1 MKRTGSPNDTSDDDT
16 RSPRKQSNF
25 SGSHADA
32 VANDLAQNDTFDAD
46 AVLGQK
52 DVIIDCDN
60 LSVRDEES
68 LEPLAE
74 GVEYL
79 SFWKSGVNAS
89 VMVQVL
95 GIKMDKKVV
104 SFANK
109 EQKIDAY
116 SLLVEDETGKT
127 HICAFD
133 EPAVRLKLA
142 VHDKVGSVII
152 FKNVLA
158 KQPSDQRFLP
168 GSIPFELRFGNASM
182 VHVMPQ
188 SATPITTLCD
198 VVHTLGRRNA
208 DFNVLCMTNFKDFT
222 ASFGGIPTYRGNVTD
237 GRYETLLQIPFQ
249 PHFKAG
255 QELAIKKFMPHVNG
269 NDVFIS
275 ISSVADAVVVDAGNQ
290 KIERKIKISSLIPL
304 KMIKKENAATAV
316 TNQKKNQ

>member
-1 MKRTGSPNDTSDDDT
+1 
-16 RSPRKQSNF
+16 
-25 SGSHADA
+25 
-32 VANDLAQNDTFDAD
+32 
-46 AVLGQK
+46 
-52 DVIIDCDN
+52 
-60 LSVRDEES
+60 
-68 LEPLAE
+68 
-74 GVEYL
+74 
-79 SFWKSGVNAS
+79 
-89 VMVQVL
+89 MVQLL

-109 EQKIDAY
+109 DQKIAGY

-168 GSIPFELRFGNASM
+168 GSIPFELRFGNAST
-182 VHVMPQ
+182 VHVMQ
-188 SATPITTLCD
+188 QTETPITALPD
-198 VVHTLGRRNA
+198 VVHALGP
-208 DFNVLCMTNFKDFT
+208 DFNILCMTNFKDFT

-237 GRYETLLQIPFQ
+237 GHYETLLQIPFQ

-255 QELAIKKFMPHVNG
+255 QELTIKKFMPHVNG

-275 ISSVADAVVVDAGNQ
+275 ISSVADAVVVEADKQ
-290 KIERKIKISSLIPL
+290 KIERKIKLSSLIPL
-304 KMIKKENAATAV
+304 KLIKKENADTTVADQKFKKEIAGTTTSDQNIKKEKAGTAV
-316 TNQKKNQ
+316 TDQKKNQ